1 MFTRLTAPV
10 SNLLKGKPQQ
20 NAAEKGVPELLEAL
34 AQVRARKAQLEQE
47 EKEII
52 AATRA
57 RLREQQER
65 LEELKKQV
73 HGCGIEAHEGGAAPS
88 APSSLLGG

>member
-10 SNLLKGKPQQ
+10 SSLLKGRPQQ
-20 NAAEKGVPELLEAL
+20 AAGEKDVPELLEAL

-52 AATRA
+52 AATRG
-57 RLREQQER
+57 RLRQQQEL

-73 HGCGIEAHEGGAAPS
+73 HGCGIEVHEDAAAPS
-88 APSSLLGG
+88 APSAQLDD